1 MACEQRP
8 ESSGVEF
15 FLAAFC
21 PLSSPWGGGT
31 VKSFSEIT
39 QVLFGMIAVHNLGG
53 LGKLIVG
60 DVPNPQGPIPEHDRT
75 WCLAEA
81 AARSFSPDAL
91 GEGRTCRSG
100 IQRTGT
106 LQGR

>member
-1 MACEQRP
+1 MAVSNTENFPVSSSSFRRSAIEQPVGRWDRKELFEIAQVP
-8 ESSGVEF
+8 LGV
-15 FLAAFC
+15 
-21 PLSSPWGGGT
+21 
-31 VKSFSEIT
+31 K
-39 QVLFGMIAVHNLGG
+39 AVHNLGG
-53 LGKLIVG
+53 IWKLIVG
-60 DVPNPQGPIPEHDRT
+60 DVPNPQGPIPEHDGTRR
-75 WCLAEA
+75 LAEA